1 MRHFLCHSSAP
12 LTPTAHAR
20 GMFEASSAAAL
31 ITPSG
36 LHLQNLT
43 GGGGTPRSAV
53 ALPSV
58 TVAANQHLHAT
69 ACAQEESSGKKIA
82 HEHLG

>member
-1 MRHFLCHSSAP
+1 MRHFLCQRSAP

-20 GMFEASSAAAL
+20 GMFEASGAAEL
-31 ITPSG
+31 ITATG

-43 GGGGTPRSAV
+43 GGGATPRSAI

-58 TVAANQHLHAT
+58 TVPANQHLHAA

-82 HEHLG
+82 HEHLW